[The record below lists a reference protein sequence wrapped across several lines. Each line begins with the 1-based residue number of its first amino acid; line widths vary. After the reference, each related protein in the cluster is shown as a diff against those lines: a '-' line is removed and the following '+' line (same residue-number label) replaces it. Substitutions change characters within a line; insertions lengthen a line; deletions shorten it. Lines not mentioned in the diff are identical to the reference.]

1 MPRKASR
8 FAAELSEHEVQ
19 ELRFHMDHGG
29 TPRARHRAHA
39 ILLSNDGKTVNEI
52 AEIFGVDRDTVTNW
66 LNRWDE
72 EGLDGLPDKPRSGAS
87 PKLDESERQI
97 ALELLKKYPNQSKR
111 VIEELEKKVGKK
123 ISLSTLKRLARASG
137 LRWKRM
143 RRSSK
148 GQRDEE
154 AFREA
159 QNDLIE
165 LQESH
170 DQGDI
175 DLYYFDESGFTL
187 TPSVPYGWQEI
198 GTTIEIPSQ
207 RSRQINTLGFLSYD
221 GRTLFPYT
229 LDCSVDTECVISCID
244 DFSERLTGTTVV
256 VLDNASPHSSK
267 LFFDQ
272 LPRWEDKGLYFYFL
286 PPYSPEL
293 NLIEILWRRIKYSW
307 IPLSAYESFE
317 NLKEKLWSVLS
328 SFGKQFR
335 LSFT

>member
-1 MPRKASR
+1 MPRMASR
-8 FAAELSEHEVQ
+8 FVDELSEDEVQ
-19 ELRFHMDHGG
+19 VLRFLMDHGS
-29 TPRARHRAHA
+29 TPRERHRAHA
-39 ILLSNDGKTVNEI
+39 IILSHERKTVNEI

-66 LNRWDE
+66 LNRWTKD
-72 EGLDGLPDKPRSGAS
+72 GLDGLADKPRSGAT
-87 PKLDESERQI
+87 PTLDESERQT
-97 ALELLKKYPNQSKR
+97 ALEFLEKYPNQSKR
-111 VIEELEKKVGKK
+111 VLEELKKKTGKT
-123 ISLSTLKRLARASG
+123 ISLSTLKRLARKAG

-148 GQRDEE
+148 SKRDEQ
-154 AFREA
+154 AFNEA
-159 QNDLIE
+159 QNDLATFQE
-165 LQESH
+165 LH
-170 DQGDI
+170 NQGDL

-187 TPSVPYGWQEI
+187 TPSVPYGWQKI

-229 LDCSVDTECVISCID
+229 LDCTVDTDCVISCMD
-244 DFSERLTGTTVV
+244 DFSEQITNTTYV

-267 LFFDQ
+267 LFFEQ
-272 LPRWEDKGLYFYFL
+272 LPRWEKKGLFIYFL

-317 NLKEKLWSVLS
+317 NLKDGLWSVLTS
-328 SFGKQFR
+328 IGKEFK
-335 LSFT
+335 LNFT